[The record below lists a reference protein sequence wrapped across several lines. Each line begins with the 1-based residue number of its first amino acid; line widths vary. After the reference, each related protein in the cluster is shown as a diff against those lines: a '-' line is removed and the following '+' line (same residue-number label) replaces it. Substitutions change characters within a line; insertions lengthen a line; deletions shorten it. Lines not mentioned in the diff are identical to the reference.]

1 MNAEDREQSIL
12 RRASTKIRVRLIHPL
27 LHTRHTPDYIAR
39 SVMFGLMVALTPT
52 VGAQMP
58 IVFLIWLAV
67 RRFKP
72 ELDFSVVIAMAW
84 TWVTNV
90 ATAPPIYYLYIVTG
104 RILMGRWDRL
114 RDYDT
119 FASRLTESLQEDANW
134 FESLWV
140 YAVNL
145 VNKFGLPLFI
155 GCLPW
160 VIIGSWLGYRWSR
173 SLIIGVRRARERR
186 RMRAAR
192 RRALGE
198 VRLRKGP

>member
-1 MNAEDREQSIL
+1 MKAEDREQSIL
-12 RRASTKIRVRLIHPL
+12 LRISNTIRIRLIHPL

-58 IVFLIWLAV
+58 IVFLIWFAV

-72 ELDFSVVIAMAW
+72 ELDFSVVVAMAW

-90 ATAPPIYYLYIVTG
+90 ATVPPVYYLYIVTG
-104 RILMGRWDRL
+104 RILMGRWDRV
-114 RDYDT
+114 RGYDT
-119 FASRLTESLQEDANW
+119 FASRLTESLQEDATW
-134 FESLWV
+134 FESVWV

-145 VNKFGLPLFI
+145 VNKFGLSLFV
-155 GCLPW
+155 GCIPW

-173 SLIIGVRRARERR
+173 SFIIGVRRARERHR
-186 RMRAAR
+186 LRLAR
-192 RRALGE
+192 RGALGE
-198 VRLRKGP
+198 VQRRHGP